1 VSCGTVQESEEKAMA
16 KNKHLTIEER
26 LTIQHLLG
34 EQKSLKEI
42 AAKLNKHPTTISRE
56 VRARVI
62 VSDKGARYRIRNR
75 CVRRANCNRYNLCED
90 KSQCTRRCSACNLCN
105 EICPDFEEQIC
116 GKLFESPYC
125 CNGCLDEYQCV
136 LRKKYYINRKAHEA
150 YRETLIESRVGANIT
165 EVELLALDEMVSPLI
180 MRGQSVHHIVSSNP
194 DDFNI
199 SEKSIYRY
207 VDGGLLTARNIDM
220 PRVCRMKPRKTKPVV
235 HKVDGSCRIGR
246 TYAEYEAFLKENPL
260 SVVEM
265 DSVIGRVGGKVLLT
279 LMFTSCDFMLAFI
292 RERNT
297 SQSVIDI
304 FNMLYK
310 LLGVDA
316 FTSMFPL
323 LLGDNGSEFS
333 NPLKLEFDSDGI
345 RRTSVF
351 YCDPNAAFQKPHVEL
366 NHEFI
371 RRILPK
377 GTSFDNLDQDAINLM
392 LSHINSYS
400 REKLG
405 NKSPLEM
412 FGFIYGHDILDKLRI
427 KKIPAVEIMLK
438 PALLK

>member
-1 VSCGTVQESEEKAMA
+1 MS
-16 KNKHLTIEER
+16 KNKHLTNDERMKIE
-26 LTIQHLLG
+26 QLLG
-34 EQKSLKEI
+34 EQVTPKEI
-42 AAKLNKHPTTISRE
+42 AAKLDKHPTTISRE
-56 VRARVI
+56 IRARVI

-75 CVRRANCNRYNLCED
+75 CVRRADCSRYNLCED
-90 KSQCTRRCSACNLCN
+90 QSQCTRRCSACNLCN
-105 EICPDFEEQIC
+105 EICPDFEEQVC

-165 EVELLALDEMVSPLI
+165 EGELIALDEMVSPLI
-180 MRGQSVHHIVSSNP
+180 MRGQSVHHIVTSNP
-194 DDFNI
+194 DHFNV

-235 HKVDGSCRIGR
+235 HKVDSSCRIGR
-246 TYAEYEAFLKENPL
+246 TYADYEAFIKENPL

-265 DSVIGRVGGKVLLT
+265 DSVIGRVGGKALLT

-292 RERNT
+292 RERNS
-297 SQSVIDI
+297 SQSVIDV
-304 FNMLYK
+304 FDMLYE
-310 LLGVDA
+310 LLGADTFA
-316 FTSMFPL
+316 SMFPL

-333 NPLKLEFDSDGI
+333 NPLKLEFDRSGI
-345 RRTSVF
+345 RRSRVF
-351 YCDPNAAFQKPHVEL
+351 YCDPFASFQKPHVES

-377 GTSFDNLDQDAINLM
+377 GKSFDNLDQDHINLM
-392 LSHINSYS
+392 MSHINSYS

-405 NKSPLEM
+405 NKSPLDM
-412 FGFIYGHDILDKLRI
+412 FGFIYGHHVLDKLQLKI
-427 KKIPAVEIMLK
+427 IPANEILLK